1 MIPKYFYNSEW
12 KRFGEDLYKDKKIYL
27 KFIFI
32 DDLNSYRDQV
42 FESDFSQADLFL
54 FPYDRISKTPTVAY
68 ARPGDLENYFD
79 PFVKP
84 LITSEKISFLPFAAD
99 PIVIYVTS

>member
-68 ARPGDLENYFD
+68 ARPKDLENYFD

-99 PIVIYVTS
+99 PIVIYVSS